1 MKIAA
6 VTAENPLNGE
16 LVPFGTGAL
25 VVISLYILSLIFVGY
40 LGYRARSEDSLK
52 DFYLAGKGF
61 GLLVLVLTLYATQYS
76 GNTLF
81 GFTGKTYRV
90 GYFWTTSIHFM
101 TAIVVFYLLFAPRLH
116 RLAKREGFI
125 TPTDYLSHRYGSDA
139 INIIATIVM
148 IVALGN
154 YTLAQLM
161 AMGRAFQ
168 GLTDWDPVKAYQY
181 GVVILALIMVVYE
194 TLGGMRAIAWTDA
207 IQGTFLLVGFAV
219 LLVLVFDRFGSLE
232 VATQKIISN
241 QETVAKA
248 APPTAAQCRQWLSYI
263 LVVGLGGA
271 LYPQAIQ
278 RIYAAKSVGTL
289 RKSFAIMAFLPLTTT
304 LVALIVGI
312 LALANMPGLKGVEAD
327 KILMLICKQVQSAS
341 LLGYWL
347 VVILFAAVLAAIMST
362 ADSALLAISAMFT
375 KDLYGRY
382 LCREAGEKQLT
393 KLGKIVSWLVVIILV
408 GCALTLRENTTLISL
423 LDRKFDMLIQ
433 LVPAFIL
440 GVNWR
445 GLRRGP
451 TLAGLVIGLAVSLG
465 ITATLSAMER
475 KPWLYNMHPGIFGL
489 LVNLVVAVG
498 GSIVETRGKLRR
510 GV

>member
-1 MKIAA
+1 M
-6 VTAENPLNGE
+6 NGE

-25 VVISLYILSLIFVGY
+25 IVIGLYILSLIFVGY
-40 LGYRARSEDSLK
+40 MGYRARREDSLK

-61 GLLVLVLTLYATQYS
+61 GLVVLVLTLYATQYS

-101 TAIVVFYLLFAPRLH
+101 TAIVIFYLLFAPRLH
-116 RLAKREGFI
+116 SLAKQKGFI
-125 TPTDYLSHRYGSDA
+125 TPTDYLNHRYGSSA

-168 GLTDWDPVKAYQY
+168 GLTDWDPLKAYQY

-194 TLGGMRAIAWTDA
+194 TLGGMRAVAWTDA

-232 VATQKIISN
+232 AATQKIIAN
-241 QETVAKA
+241 QESAAMA
-248 APPTAAQCRQWLSYI
+248 APPNAGQCRQWLSYI

-278 RIYAAKSVGTL
+278 RIYAADSVSTL
-289 RKSFAIMAFLPLTTT
+289 RKSFAVMSFLPLTTT

-312 LALANMPGLKGVEAD
+312 LALANMPGLKGAEAD
-327 KILMLICKQVQSAS
+327 KVLMLICKQVQSAS
-341 LLGYWL
+341 PLGYWL

-375 KDLYGRY
+375 KDLYSRY
-382 LCREAGEKQLT
+382 LRPETKEKHLT
-393 KLGKIVSWLVVIILV
+393 KLGKIISWVVVIILV
-408 GCALTLRENTTLISL
+408 GCALALRESTTLISL
-423 LDRKFDMLIQ
+423 LDRKFDILIQ

-440 GVNWR
+440 GINWR

-451 TLAGLVIGLAVSLG
+451 TLAGLIIGLAVALG
-465 ITATLSAMER
+465 ITVTLNGMGC
-475 KPWLYNMHPGIFGL
+475 KPWLFNMHPGIFGL
-489 LVNLVVAVG
+489 LVNLLVAVG
-498 GSIVETRGKLRR
+498 GSLLGKGEEEFR
-510 GV
+510 V